1 MLLKTKI
8 MVVFLISFIIMG
20 FILLGQNLRARSII
34 EKTAVLEIGSAHK
47 IIWDKILLSA
57 HRELQLYAFRG
68 EPGSGSIWAL
78 RGSRSPIA
86 AIETRK
92 PKLVDRAMGKYFQ
105 ALKDEGTLD
114 HILIFDGE
122 GSLVYH
128 FGDQNKDTRYEIL
141 LDGDGGLDEFTL
153 ASINSKIALQLAF
166 PIFTNGRSVGTVIY
180 AKEIESL
187 AKQFEIDTGAQIT
200 SPSKEH
206 LTYLLARPIIEI
218 PSQKSSFAIFSSKP
232 AFSITSHTYPLGTTR
247 IELNITTDISDTIN
261 ANNTSFVLSL
271 AAIAFFLLTISAI
284 VFIILTRGFKPLNVA
299 IRALDAL
306 AHGDTSV
313 VIEQNNNDEVG
324 QISKAVQ
331 ALRLTAI
338 EFEEIK
344 LKSKISAKKQ
354 RDNIYRASENMTSVL
369 PKEIGLKIR
378 NDISTTR
385 ELSNQS
391 SPSMGLFTASEDNSL
406 MLVEKIFSRLS
417 KEISDQFQKQINL
430 TKSYQRF
437 VPKELLLNLKKLKV
451 TDVVLGDQIKKNV
464 SVLFSDIRSFTTI
477 SEQLSAEQTFNLL
490 NNYLGSV
497 LPAITSNN
505 GYIDKFIGDAIMAIF
520 TDHPAHSVLSG
531 VDMLKALED
540 FNANKLEK
548 HEKPLKIGIGINS
561 GPVTIGTLGISGRLE
576 GTVIGDSV
584 NVAARLEALTKL
596 YGCPLLIGETTF
608 NSLEGYLDN
617 SLSNTCRKIDFTE
630 VKGKSQKIAIYEVF
644 AWENAEIIEAKI
656 RSKDQFENAVF
667 ALSEGDVAK
676 AKTMF
681 NTYCKQYPNDKVAEQ
696 LCGLCQIKLA

>member
-1 MLLKTKI
+1 
-8 MVVFLISFIIMG
+8 
-20 FILLGQNLRARSII
+20 
-34 EKTAVLEIGSAHK
+34 
-47 IIWDKILLSA
+47 
-57 HRELQLYAFRG
+57 
-68 EPGSGSIWAL
+68 
-78 RGSRSPIA
+78 
-86 AIETRK
+86 
-92 PKLVDRAMGKYFQ
+92 
-105 ALKDEGTLD
+105 
-114 HILIFDGE
+114 
-122 GSLVYH
+122 
-128 FGDQNKDTRYEIL
+128 
-141 LDGDGGLDEFTL
+141 
-153 ASINSKIALQLAF
+153 
-166 PIFTNGRSVGTVIY
+166 
-180 AKEIESL
+180 
-187 AKQFEIDTGAQIT
+187 
-200 SPSKEH
+200 
-206 LTYLLARPIIEI
+206 
-218 PSQKSSFAIFSSKP
+218 
-232 AFSITSHTYPLGTTR
+232 
-247 IELNITTDISDTIN
+247 
-261 ANNTSFVLSL
+261 
-271 AAIAFFLLTISAI
+271 
-284 VFIILTRGFKPLNVA
+284 
-299 IRALDAL
+299 
-306 AHGDTSV
+306 
-313 VIEQNNNDEVG
+313 
-324 QISKAVQ
+324 
-331 ALRLTAI
+331 
-338 EFEEIK
+338 
-344 LKSKISAKKQ
+344 
-354 RDNIYRASENMTSVL
+354 
-369 PKEIGLKIR
+369 
-378 NDISTTR
+378 
-385 ELSNQS
+385 
-391 SPSMGLFTASEDNSL
+391 MGLFTASEDNSL

-464 SVLFSDIRSFTTI
+464 SVLFSDIRSFTLI

-630 VKGKSQKIAIYEVF
+630 VEGKSQKIAIYEVF

-696 LCGLCQIKLA
+696 LCGLCQSKLA